1 MNNPKYPNIETKL
14 TQQGYMIRITS
25 ITKEQL
31 DEIKNDTTVIPYVLD
46 ATKEEMDKMKY
57 PVYSYSKDRIHLIV
71 PRYFGIYKIGLPQEE
86 LFEPEDVDL
95 EFTQQLRDSQKDI
108 CEQCIEYIKK
118 HGGGL
123 LSAPCGFGKT
133 VCALY
138 IAYRLGLKTLI
149 VVNKTC
155 LLTQWIL
162 RAMEFLGIDKS
173 RIGIIQQTKCEVK
186 NKDIVIGMIQTIA
199 KKNYDESVF
208 SSFGLVIYDEAHLFA
223 SKFFSKAF
231 MKTGAQYT
239 LSLTATPYRGDRA
252 IKVMYWFA
260 GGTIYR
266 ESVTINKNVI
276 AKIINYRSTDK
287 KLFKFCRKWYKGR
300 ISADTVKITTNLCK
314 IDSRNNMIIKMINH
328 IRRTEPERKILIL
341 SGRID
346 QLQYLKNGVD
356 KAIKEDI
363 DAKLIAEDEVS
374 SCMYIGKTKP
384 AQRLVAESS
393 GDIIFSNYNM
403 ASVGLDIKHLNTVFL
418 VAPKKDVVQ
427 SIGRIMR
434 KILESGDLRPM
445 IIDWTDDLEV
455 IKGWLKDRTTAY
467 NKRKYEIEN
476 YYLQDETFMSSIEYK
491 GLKITESDYHHKD
504 KYINRII
511 NNQNKWGNNFIEDMS
526 KFHNICLKIEAKIR
540 NTSITKLDPMITESL
555 YKCPIEDK
563 EYLVLNEIEYTDLK
577 DILYVPKLN
586 SSDFDTVI
594 LKNIQIN
601 EKLNIDSDI
610 ALDAENNCNKNS
622 DKSSDKISDDVELN
636 QGLESYIEKSD
647 KKIIQK
653 SEKRN
658 FYKF

>member
-1 MNNPKYPNIETKL
+1 MNNPKYPNIKTKL
-14 TQQGYMIRITS
+14 TSQGYMIRLTS
-25 ITKEQL
+25 ITKEQQ
-31 DEIKNDTTVIPYVLD
+31 DEIKNDLTVIPYVLD

-57 PVYSYSKDRIHLIV
+57 PVYSFSKDRIYLIL
-71 PRYFGIYKIGLPQEE
+71 PRYYGIYKFGKPQEE
-86 LFEPEDVDL
+86 YFEPEDVDL
-95 EFTQQLRDSQKDI
+95 EFTAQLRDIQKEI

-149 VVNKTC
+149 VVNKSC

-173 RIGIIQQTKCEVK
+173 RIGIIQQNKCEVK

-208 SSFGLVIYDEAHLFA
+208 SSFGLVIYDEAHCFA
-223 SKFFSKAF
+223 SKFFSKGF
-231 MKTGAQYT
+231 IKTGAQYT

-300 ISADTVKITTNLCK
+300 ISADTVKITTNICK
-314 IDSRNNMIIKMINH
+314 INSRNNMIINMINH

-341 SGRID
+341 SGRIE
-346 QLQYLKNGVD
+346 QLQFLKNGVD

-363 DAKLIAEDEVS
+363 DAKLITEDEIS

-384 AQRLVAESS
+384 AQRLIAETS

-403 ASVGLDIKHLNTVFL
+403 ASIGLDIKHLNTVFL

-434 KILESGDLRPM
+434 KILESGDVRPM
-445 IIDWTDDLEV
+445 IIDWTDDIEV

-467 NKRKYEIEN
+467 NKRQYEIEN
-476 YYLQDETFMSSIEYK
+476 YYLENEKFMTSIEYK
-491 GLKITESDYHHKD
+491 GLQITKADYHHKD

-511 NNQNKWGNNFIEDMS
+511 NKQHIWANNLNTDINKFRNL
-526 KFHNICLKIEAKIR
+526 CLKIAAKKN
-540 NTSITKLDPMITESL
+540 NTIVTKLDPMITESL
-555 YKCPIEDK
+555 YKSPIEDK

-586 SSDFDTVI
+586 STDFDTII
-594 LKNIQIN
+594 LKDVQIN
-601 EKLNIDSDI
+601 ENLNIDSDI
-610 ALDAENNCNKNS
+610 ALDNENRINKV
-622 DKSSDKISDDVELN
+622 SDDIELN
-636 QGLESYIEKSD
+636 QGLDSDVKKSD
-647 KKIIQK
+647 KIKTIK
-653 SEKRN
+653 KRL
-658 FYKF
+658 F